1 MAVLQQQRQQ
11 QGGGGGSSK
20 LSPSHLGGGGLP
32 KQPMTGDPLSHPGGG
47 GVSLSDFHAKTQ
59 AMYSG
64 ESPTGGLLLS
74 KGAYNNY
81 ICQQDKQYFCRYNE
95 DVHRNKCQQASTNA
109 MLTHS
114 PCSKSS

>member
-11 QGGGGGSSK
+11 QGGGGGGGSSK

-32 KQPMTGDPLSHPGGG
+32 KQSMDPLGHPGGV

-64 ESPTGGLLLS
+64 ESPAGSLVS
-74 KGAYNNY
+74 
-81 ICQQDKQYFCRYNE
+81 
-95 DVHRNKCQQASTNA
+95 STE
-109 MLTHS
+109 TWQ
-114 PCSKSS
+114 